1 MTLRRRCFLQR
12 WRGFEAVWQT
22 HPMGEANE
30 PKKSALA
37 QASEDAMV
45 VDTMG
50 GRVHVRWD
58 ETAQATPHGQIVFFA
73 EFLATAGVFDRW
85 VQTCPLHYSSPNASR
100 PRDVLGTLMLGILA
114 GSKRYAHIA
123 GVRSD
128 AVAAKALG
136 LRGMVSE
143 DSVRR
148 GLAAMVPAASEPW
161 MRQALMASVREALD
175 RPWVLDM
182 DATIKP
188 LYGRQEGAEIGYN
201 PHKPGRPSHVLHTF
215 WVGNLRLVLDAVL
228 SSGKQHSSGHAKAA
242 MARLLD
248 ELGDRAPALVRGDCG
263 YGNEDV
269 IDVCEQRDLR
279 YLLRLRKTANVK
291 RLIERLFRREDW
303 TRATEA
309 SQGWQAI
316 EDELR
321 LSGWSKA
328 RRVVVLRRRI
338 KHDVALTGK
347 MTGKKRGRK
356 EDGEQLVLALPHDEV
371 QDQAQV
377 WEYTVLATNV
387 TYDVAAIGQLYRDRC
402 DCENGF
408 DELKN
413 QWGWGGF
420 TTQDMHRSQ
429 VTARAVA
436 LVYNWWSWYVR
447 AANPQARREA
457 LTSRPLLLAA
467 VGRATSSGNQTTLYL
482 TPMHAEAGLIKSMI
496 TNVHAAIQY
505 VRAAAQQLP
514 KLDRWR
520 VMLAYI
526 CQRIVGQIGLP
537 TPPPTLPAPG

>member
-1 MTLRRRCFLQR
+1 
-12 WRGFEAVWQT
+12 
-22 HPMGEANE
+22 
-30 PKKSALA
+30 
-37 QASEDAMV
+37 
-45 VDTMG
+45 
-50 GRVHVRWD
+50 
-58 ETAQATPHGQIVFFA
+58 
-73 EFLATAGVFDRW
+73 
-85 VQTCPLHYSSPNASR
+85 
-100 PRDVLGTLMLGILA
+100 
-114 GSKRYAHIA
+114 
-123 GVRSD
+123 
-128 AVAAKALG
+128 
-136 LRGMVSE
+136 
-143 DSVRR
+143 
-148 GLAAMVPAASEPW
+148 MVPAASEPW
-161 MRQALMASVREALD
+161 MRSALMASVREALD
-175 RPWVLDM
+175 RPWVLDL

-228 SSGKQHSSGHAKAA
+228 SSGKQHTSGHAKAA

-248 ELGDRAPALVRGDCG
+248 ELGDKAPALVRGDCG
-263 YGNEDV
+263 YGNEDI
-269 IDVCEQRDLR
+269 IDVCEQRGLR

-338 KHDVALTGK
+338 KHDIALTS
-347 MTGKKRGRK
+347 KKRGQH
-356 EDGEQLVLALPHDEV
+356 EASEQLVLALPHDEV
-371 QDQAQV
+371 QDNAQV

-387 TYDVAAIGQLYRDRC
+387 TYDLAAIGQLYRDRC

-467 VGRATSSGNQTTLYL
+467 VGRAASSGNQTTLYL

-496 TNVHAAIQY
+496 ANVHAAIEH
-505 VRAAAQQLP
+505 VKAAAEQLP

-520 VMLAYI
+520 VLLAYI

-537 TPPPTLPAPG
+537 TPPPTIAASG

>member
-1 MTLRRRCFLQR
+1 
-12 WRGFEAVWQT
+12 
-22 HPMGEANE
+22 MGEFIE
-30 PKKSALA
+30 QKKTVLA

-50 GRVHVRWD
+50 GRMHVRWD
-58 ETAQATPHGQIVFFA
+58 ESAQATPHGQIAFFA

-85 VQTCPLHYSSPNASR
+85 VDACPLRYSSPNASR

-123 GVRSD
+123 GVRGD
-128 AVAAKALG
+128 AVAAQALG
-136 LRGMVSE
+136 LKGLVSE

-148 GLAAMVPAASEPW
+148 ALKAMQLAATEPW
-161 MRQALMASVREALD
+161 MREALMHSVRDALD
-175 RPWVLDM
+175 RPWVMDI
-182 DATIKP
+182 DATVKP
-188 LYGRQEGAEIGYN
+188 LYGHQEGAEIGYN

-215 WVGNLRLVLDAVL
+215 WVGNLRLVLDAQL
-228 SSGKQHSSGHAKAA
+228 SPGKEHSSGHAKAA
-242 MARLLD
+242 LGRLLD
-248 ELGDRAPALVRGDCG
+248 ELGERGPALVRGDCG
-263 YGNEDV
+263 YGNEDI
-269 IDVCEQRDLR
+269 IDVCEQRGR
-279 YLLRLRKTANVK
+279 AYLLRLRKTANVK
-291 RLIERLFRREDW
+291 RLIERLFTREDW

-316 EDELR
+316 EDSLK
-321 LSGWSKA
+321 LMGWSRA

-338 KHDVALTGK
+338 KNDLALTV
-347 MTGKKRGRK
+347 KKRGRK
-356 EDGEQLVLALPHDEV
+356 GKSEPGQLVLALPADEV
-371 QDQAQV
+371 QDNAQM
-377 WEYTVLATNV
+377 WEYTVLV
-387 TYDVAAIGQLYRDRC
+387 TDVKYDLAAIGQLYRDRC

-429 VTARAVA
+429 LTARAVA

-467 VGRATSSGNQTTLYL
+467 VGRTVSHAGQTMLYL

-496 TNVHAAIQY
+496 ANVHAAIRH
-505 VRAAAQQLP
+505 VRRAAEQLP
-514 KLDRWR
+514 RLDQWATL
-520 VMLAYI
+520 LAYI
-526 CQRIVGQIGLP
+526 CRKIVGQFALP
-537 TPPPTLPAPG
+537 TPPPALAAPG

>member
-1 MTLRRRCFLQR
+1 
-12 WRGFEAVWQT
+12 
-22 HPMGEANE
+22 MGEANE
-30 PKKSALA
+30 AKKTALA

-85 VQTCPLHYSSPNASR
+85 VQDCPLHYSSPNASR
-100 PRDVLGTLMLGILA
+100 ARDVLGTLMLGILA

-123 GVRSD
+123 GVRGD

-148 GLAAMVPAASEPW
+148 ALAAMLPAASEPW
-161 MRQALMASVREALD
+161 MRGALMRSVCEALD

-228 SSGKQHSSGHAKAA
+228 SSGKQHTSGHAKAA

-248 ELGDRAPALVRGDCG
+248 ELGDKAPALVRGDCG
-263 YGNEDV
+263 YGNEDI
-269 IDVCEQRDLR
+269 IDVCEQRGLR

-338 KHDVALTGK
+338 KNDIALTAKGAA
-347 MTGKKRGRK
+347 KKRGQK
-356 EDGEQLVLALPHDEV
+356 QANEQLVLALPHDEV
-371 QDQAQV
+371 QDNAQV
-377 WEYTVLATNV
+377 WEYTVLATNA
-387 TYDVAAIGQLYRDRC
+387 TYDIAAIGQLYRDRC

-429 VTARAVA
+429 LTARAVA

-467 VGRATSSGNQTTLYL
+467 VGRVAHSGNQTTLYL

-496 TNVHAAIQY
+496 TNIHAAIQH
-505 VRAAAQQLP
+505 VKAAAEQLP
-514 KLDRWR
+514 KLDSWR
-520 VMLAYI
+520 VLLAYI
-526 CQRIVGQIGLP
+526 CHRIVGQIALP

>member
-1 MTLRRRCFLQR
+1 
-12 WRGFEAVWQT
+12 
-22 HPMGEANE
+22 MGEFDE
-30 PKKSALA
+30 PKRTALA
-37 QASEDAMV
+37 QASAEAMA

-85 VQTCPLHYSSPNASR
+85 VRGCPLHYSSPNASS

-123 GVRSD
+123 GVRGD

-136 LRGMVSE
+136 LQGMVSE

-148 GLAAMVPAASEPW
+148 ALKAMAPEASEPW
-161 MRQALMASVREALD
+161 MRQSLMSSVRDALG
-175 RPWVLDM
+175 RPWVLDL

-188 LYGRQEGAEIGYN
+188 LYGRQEGAEVGYN

-228 SSGKQHSSGHAKAA
+228 SSGKQHTSGHAKAA

-248 ELGDRAPALVRGDCG
+248 ELGDKGPALVRGDCG
-263 YGNEDV
+263 YGNEDI
-269 IDVCEQRDLR
+269 IDVCEQRGLS

-303 TRATEA
+303 THATQA

-316 EDELR
+316 DDELR

-338 KHDVALTGK
+338 KHDIAL
-347 MTGKKRGRK
+347 TGKKRGPH
-356 EDGEQLVLALPHDEV
+356 EANEQLVLALPHDDV
-371 QDQAQV
+371 QDHAQV

-387 TYDVAAIGQLYRDRC
+387 QYDLAAIGQLYRDRC

-429 VTARAVA
+429 LTARAVA

-467 VGRATSSGNQTTLYL
+467 VGRATSSGNQTTLHL
-482 TPMHAEAGLIKSMI
+482 TPMHAETGLIKSMI
-496 TNVHAAIQY
+496 ANVHAAIQH
-505 VRAAAQQLP
+505 VRAAAEQLP
-514 KLDRWR
+514 KLDRWATL
-520 VMLAYI
+520 LAYI
-526 CQRIVGQIGLP
+526 CQRIVGQMTLP
-537 TPPPTLPAPG
+537 TPPPALPAPG

>member
-1 MTLRRRCFLQR
+1 MR
-12 WRGFEAVWQT
+12 EAK
-22 HPMGEANE
+22 E
-30 PKKSALA
+30 PKKTVLA
-37 QASEDAMV
+37 RAGEDAMV

-85 VQTCPLHYSSPNASR
+85 VRGCPLHYSSPNASR

-123 GVRSD
+123 GVRGD

-148 GLAAMVPAASEPW
+148 ALAAMSPEGSEPW
-161 MRQALMASVREALD
+161 MRGALMSSVREALD

-248 ELGDRAPALVRGDCG
+248 ELGDKVPALVRGDCG
-263 YGNEDV
+263 YGNEDI
-269 IDVCEQRDLR
+269 IDVCEQRGLR

-303 TRATEA
+303 TNATEA

-338 KHDVALTGK
+338 KNDIALTR
-347 MTGKKRGRK
+347 KRRGHN
-356 EDGEQLVLALPHDEV
+356 DNNEQLVLALPHDEV
-371 QDQAQV
+371 QDSTQV
-377 WEYTVLATNV
+377 WEYTVLATNA
-387 TYDVAAIGQLYRDRC
+387 TYDIAAIGQLYRDRC

-429 VTARAVA
+429 VTARTVA

-467 VGRATSSGNQTTLYL
+467 VGRAASGGNQTTLYL
-482 TPMHAEAGLIKSMI
+482 TPMHAEVGLIKSMI
-496 TNVHAAIQY
+496 ANVHAAIQH
-505 VRAAAQQLP
+505 VKAAAQQLP

-520 VMLAYI
+520 VLLAYI
-526 CQRIVGQIGLP
+526 CQRIVGHIAMP

>member
-1 MTLRRRCFLQR
+1 
-12 WRGFEAVWQT
+12 
-22 HPMGEANE
+22 
-30 PKKSALA
+30 
-37 QASEDAMV
+37 
-45 VDTMG
+45 
-50 GRVHVRWD
+50 
-58 ETAQATPHGQIVFFA
+58 
-73 EFLATAGVFDRW
+73 
-85 VQTCPLHYSSPNASR
+85 
-100 PRDVLGTLMLGILA
+100 
-114 GSKRYAHIA
+114 
-123 GVRSD
+123 
-128 AVAAKALG
+128 LG
-136 LRGMVSE
+136 LHGMVSE

-148 GLAAMVPAASEPW
+148 ALKAMVPEASEPW
-161 MRQALMASVREALD
+161 MRNALMASVREALD

-188 LYGRQEGAEIGYN
+188 LYGRQEGAEVGYN

-228 SSGKQHSSGHAKAA
+228 SSGKQHTSGHAKAA
-242 MARLLD
+242 MALLLD
-248 ELGDRAPALVRGDCG
+248 ELGDKAPALVRGDCG
-263 YGNEDV
+263 YGNEDI
-269 IDVCEQRDLR
+269 IDVCEQRGLR

-291 RLIERLFRREDW
+291 RLILRLFRREDW

-321 LSGWSKA
+321 LSGWRKA

-338 KHDVALTGK
+338 KNDIAVTA
-347 MTGKKRGRK
+347 KKRSRK
-356 EDGEQLVLALPHDEV
+356 DDSEQLVLALPHDEV
-371 QDQAQV
+371 QDNAQV
-377 WEYTVLATNV
+377 WEYTVLATNAN
-387 TYDVAAIGQLYRDRC
+387 YDIAAIGQLYRDRC

-467 VGRATSSGNQTTLYL
+467 VGRAASSGNQTTLYL

-496 TNVHAAIQY
+496 ANVHAAIQH
-505 VRAAAQQLP
+505 VKAAAEQLP
-514 KLDRWR
+514 KLDRWAT
-520 VMLAYI
+520 LLDYI

-537 TPPPTLPAPG
+537 APPPTLSAPG

>member
-1 MTLRRRCFLQR
+1 
-12 WRGFEAVWQT
+12 
-22 HPMGEANE
+22 MGETDE
-30 PKKSALA
+30 PKKTALA
-37 QASEDAMV
+37 QASVEAMV
-45 VDTMG
+45 ADTMG

-58 ETAQATPHGQIVFFA
+58 DTAQATPHGQIVFFA

-85 VQTCPLHYSSPNASR
+85 VQACPLNYSSPNASSA
-100 PRDVLGTLMLGILA
+100 RDVLGTLMLGILA

-123 GVRSD
+123 GVRGD

-136 LRGMVSE
+136 LQGMVSE

-148 GLAAMVPAASEPW
+148 ALKAMQPEASEPW
-161 MRQALMASVREALD
+161 MRQALMASVRDALD
-175 RPWVLDM
+175 RPWVLDL

-188 LYGRQEGAEIGYN
+188 LYGRQEGAEVGYN

-215 WVGNLRLVLDAVL
+215 WIGNLRLVLDAVL
-228 SSGKQHSSGHAKAA
+228 TAGKQHTSGHGKAA

-248 ELGDRAPALVRGDCG
+248 ELGERAPALVRGDCG
-263 YGNEDV
+263 YGNEDI
-269 IDVCEQRDLR
+269 IDVCEQRDLP

-291 RLIERLFRREDW
+291 RLIERLFRREGW
-303 TRATEA
+303 TRASEA

-338 KHDVALTGK
+338 RHDLAVTA
-347 MTGKKRGRK
+347 KKRAK
-356 EDGEQLVLALPHDEV
+356 DDDQLVLALPHDEV
-371 QDQAQV
+371 QDNAQI
-377 WEYTVLATNV
+377 WEYTVLVTNAR
-387 TYDVAAIGQLYRDRC
+387 YDLAGIGQLYRDRC

-447 AANPQARREA
+447 AAHPQARREA
-457 LTSRPLLLAA
+457 LPSRPLLLAA
-467 VGRATSSGNQTTLYL
+467 VGRATSHGGQTTLYL
-482 TPMHAEAGLIKSMI
+482 TPMHAEVGLIKSMI
-496 TNVHAAIQY
+496 ANVHAAIRH
-505 VRAAAQQLP
+505 VRQAAEQLP
-514 KLDRWR
+514 GLDRWATL
-520 VMLAYI
+520 VAYI
-526 CQRIVGQIGLP
+526 CRRIVGQTTLP
-537 TPPPTLPAPG
+537 TPPPTLAAPG

>member
-1 MTLRRRCFLQR
+1 MDEAAQR
-12 WRGFEAVWQT
+12 
-22 HPMGEANE
+22 
-30 PKKSALA
+30 KKTVLA
-37 QASEDAMV
+37 RASEDAMA

-50 GRVHVRWD
+50 GRMHVRWD
-58 ETAQATPHGQIVFFA
+58 EAAQATPYGQIVFFA

-85 VQTCPLHYSSPNASR
+85 VKECPLRYSSPNASN

-123 GVRSD
+123 GVRGD

-136 LRGMVSE
+136 LGGMVSE

-148 GLAAMVPAASEPW
+148 ALKAMAPEASEAW
-161 MRQALMASVREALD
+161 MRGSLMASVRQALN
-175 RPWVLDM
+175 RAWVLDI

-188 LYGRQEGAEIGYN
+188 LYGHQQGAEIGYN

-228 SSGKQHSSGHAKAA
+228 SPGKQHSSVHAKAA
-242 MARLLD
+242 LARLLD
-248 ELGDRAPALVRGDCG
+248 ELGPAAPALVRGDSG
-263 YGNEDV
+263 YGNEDI
-269 IDVCEQRDLR
+269 IDVCEQRGLC
-279 YLLRLRKTANVK
+279 YLMRLRKTTKVK
-291 RLIERLFRREDW
+291 NLIERLFRREDW

-321 LSGWSKA
+321 LSGWSKT

-338 KHDVALTGK
+338 KHDIALTA
-347 MTGKKRGRK
+347 KRPDR
-356 EDGEQLVLALPHDEV
+356 DSQQLVLALPHDEV
-371 QDQAQV
+371 LDKAQA
-377 WEYTVLATNV
+377 WEYTVLVTN
-387 TYDVAAIGQLYRDRC
+387 TPYDTAAIGQLYRDRC

-420 TTQDMHRSQ
+420 TTHDMHRSQ
-429 VTARAVA
+429 ITARAVA

-467 VGRATSSGNQTTLYL
+467 VGRATSSGHQTTLYL
-482 TPMHAEAGLIKSMI
+482 TPMHAEVGLIKSMI
-496 TNVHAAIQY
+496 ANVHAAIRH
-505 VRAAAQQLP
+505 VKATAEQLP
-514 KLDRWR
+514 KIDRWAAL
-520 VMLAYI
+520 LAYI
-526 CQRIVGQIGLP
+526 CQRIVDQISLP
-537 TPPPTLPAPG
+537 TLPPTLAAQG

>member
-1 MTLRRRCFLQR
+1 
-12 WRGFEAVWQT
+12 
-22 HPMGEANE
+22 MGERNE
-30 PKKSALA
+30 VKKTELA
-37 QASEDAMV
+37 RASEDAMV
-45 VDTMG
+45 IDTMG
-50 GRVHVRWD
+50 GRMHVRWD
-58 ETAQATPHGQIVFFA
+58 QTAQATPHGQIVFFA

-85 VQTCPLHYSSPNASR
+85 VQSCPLHYSSPNASSS
-100 PRDVLGTLMLGILA
+100 RDVLGTLMLGILA

-123 GVRSD
+123 GVRGD

-136 LRGMVSE
+136 LNGMVSE

-148 GLAAMVPAASEPW
+148 ALKAIEPEASEPW
-161 MRQALMASVREALD
+161 MRQALMTSVRDALQ

-188 LYGRQEGAEIGYN
+188 LYGRQEGAQVGYN

-228 SSGKQHSSGHAKAA
+228 STGKQHTSGHAKAA

-248 ELGDRAPALVRGDCG
+248 ELGDNAPALVRGDCG
-263 YGNEDV
+263 YGNEDI

-303 TRATEA
+303 TRASQL

-321 LSGWSKA
+321 LSGWSRA

-338 KHDVALTGK
+338 KHDMALTA
-347 MTGKKRGRK
+347 KKDNG
-356 EDGEQLVLALPHDEV
+356 QLVLALPHDEV
-371 QDQAQV
+371 QDNAQV
-377 WEYTVLATNV
+377 WEYTVLVTNAQ
-387 TYDVAAIGQLYRDRC
+387 YDIAAIGQLYRDRC

-429 VTARAVA
+429 ITARAVA

-447 AANPQARREA
+447 AANPNARREA

-467 VGRATSSGNQTTLYL
+467 VGRATSSANQTTLYL
-482 TPMHAEAGLIKSMI
+482 TPMHAEVGLIKSMI
-496 TNVHAAIQY
+496 ANVHAAIQH
-505 VRAAAQQLP
+505 VRRAAEQLP
-514 KLDRWR
+514 RLDRWATL
-520 VMLAYI
+520 LAYI
-526 CQRIVGQIGLP
+526 CQRIVGQIALP
-537 TPPPTLPAPG
+537 TPPPALPAAG

>member
-1 MTLRRRCFLQR
+1 
-12 WRGFEAVWQT
+12 
-22 HPMGEANE
+22 MGESNE
-30 PKKSALA
+30 PKKTALA

-50 GRVHVRWD
+50 GRMHVRWD
-58 ETAQATPHGQIVFFA
+58 ESAQATPHGQIVFFA

-85 VQTCPLHYSSPNASR
+85 VQACPLHYSSPNASR

-123 GVRSD
+123 GIRGD

-136 LRGMVSE
+136 LNGMVSE

-148 GLAAMVPAASEPW
+148 ALKAMEVAASEPW
-161 MRQALMASVREALD
+161 MREALMSSVRQALD

-182 DATIKP
+182 DATVKP
-188 LYGRQEGAEIGYN
+188 LYGRQEGAEVGYN

-228 SSGKQHSSGHAKAA
+228 ASGKQHTSGHAKAA
-242 MARLLD
+242 FARLLD
-248 ELGDRAPALVRGDCG
+248 ELGDKAPALVRGDCG
-263 YGNEDV
+263 YGNQDI
-269 IDVCEQRDLR
+269 IDVCEQRNLP
-279 YLLRLRKTANVK
+279 YLLRLRKTSNVK

-303 TRATEA
+303 THASEA

-316 EDELR
+316 EDSLK
-321 LSGWSKA
+321 LQGWSKA

-338 KHDVALTGK
+338 KHDLAVTANTATKKGK
-347 MTGKKRGRK
+347 HKNAA
-356 EDGEQLVLALPHDEV
+356 DNDQLVLALPFDEV
-371 QDQAQV
+371 QDHAQV
-377 WEYTVLATNV
+377 WEYTVLVTNAA
-387 TYDVAAIGQLYRDRC
+387 YDISAIGQLYRDRC

-420 TTQDMHRSQ
+420 TTHDMHRSQ
-429 VTARAVA
+429 ITARAVA

-467 VGRATSSGNQTTLYL
+467 VGRATSHGGQTTLYL

-496 TNVHAAIQY
+496 ANVHAAIQH
-505 VRAAAQQLP
+505 VRQAAEQLP
-514 KLDRWR
+514 KLDQWATL
-520 VMLAYI
+520 LAYI
-526 CQRIVGQIGLP
+526 CRRIVGQFALP
-537 TPPPTLPAPG
+537 IPPPALAAPG

>member
-1 MTLRRRCFLQR
+1 MD
-12 WRGFEAVWQT
+12 EAD
-22 HPMGEANE
+22 E
-30 PKKSALA
+30 PRKSALA
-37 QASEDAMV
+37 QACHAAMV
-45 VDTMG
+45 ADTMG

-58 ETAQATPHGQIVFFA
+58 DSAQATPHGQIVFFA
-73 EFLATAGVFDRW
+73 ERLATAGVFDRW
-85 VQTCPLHYSSPNASR
+85 VQACPLSYSSPNASR
-100 PRDVLGTLMLGILA
+100 PRDVLGTLMLGILSGA
-114 GSKRYAHIA
+114 KRYAHIA
-123 GVRSD
+123 GLRGD

-148 GLAAMVPAASEPW
+148 ALAAIAPEASEPW
-161 MRQALMASVREALD
+161 MRGALMASVREALH
-175 RPWVLDM
+175 RPWVLDL

-188 LYGRQEGAEIGYN
+188 LYGRQEGAQIGYN

-228 SSGKQHSSGHAKAA
+228 SPGKQHTAGHAKAA

-248 ELGDRAPALVRGDCG
+248 ELGEQAPALVRGDCG
-263 YGNEDV
+263 YGNEDI

-291 RLIERLFRREDW
+291 RLIERLFGRQDW
-303 TRATEA
+303 TAATDA
-309 SQGWQAI
+309 SGGWQAI

-328 RRVVVLRRRI
+328 RRVVVLRRRLR
-338 KHDVALTGK
+338 HDVALTAARCG
-347 MTGKKRGRK
+347 RGH
-356 EDGEQLVLALPHDEV
+356 DEQFVLALPHDQV
-371 QDQAQV
+371 QDSAQL
-377 WEYTVLATNV
+377 WEYTVLVTNV
-387 TYDVAAIGQLYRDRC
+387 AYDLAAVGQLYRDRC

-429 VTARAVA
+429 ISARAVA

-447 AANPQARREA
+447 AANPQGRREA

-467 VGRATSSGNQTTLYL
+467 VGRATHSGHQTTLYL

-496 TNVHAAIQY
+496 ANVHAAIRH
-505 VRAAAQQLP
+505 VKAAAEQLP
-514 KLDRWR
+514 RLDRWR
-520 VMLAYI
+520 ALLAYI
-526 CQRIVGQIGLP
+526 CQRIVGHFGLP
-537 TPPPTLPAPG
+537 TPPPTLEAPG

>member
-1 MTLRRRCFLQR
+1 MS
-12 WRGFEAVWQT
+12 EADD
-22 HPMGEANE
+22 A
-30 PKKSALA
+30 KKTALA
-37 QASEDAMV
+37 QAGEEAMV

-73 EFLATAGVFDRW
+73 EFLGTAGVFDRW
-85 VQTCPLHYSSPNASR
+85 VQDCPLHYSSPNASR

-114 GSKRYAHIA
+114 GAKRYAHIA
-123 GVRSD
+123 GVRGD

-148 GLAAMVPAASEPW
+148 ALAALAPEASEPW
-161 MRQALMASVREALD
+161 MRGALMSSVRQALD
-175 RPWVLDM
+175 RPWVLDL

-188 LYGRQEGAEIGYN
+188 LYGHQEGAEVGYN

-228 SSGKQHSSGHAKAA
+228 SSGKRHSSGHGKAA

-248 ELGDRAPALVRGDCG
+248 ELGEQAPALVRGDCG
-263 YGNEDV
+263 YGFEDI

-291 RLIERLFRREDW
+291 RLIERLFRRQDW

-338 KHDVALTGK
+338 QHDIAVTAK
-347 MTGKKRGRK
+347 AAAKKRGQP
-356 EDGEQLVLALPHDEV
+356 EANEQFVLALPHDQV
-371 QDQAQV
+371 QDNAQV
-377 WEYTVLATNV
+377 WEYTVLATNL
-387 TYDVAAIGQLYRDRC
+387 TYDLAAIGQLYRDRC

-429 VTARAVA
+429 VSARAVA

-447 AANPQARREA
+447 AAHPQARREA

-467 VGRATSSGNQTTLYL
+467 VGRATHSGNQTTLYL

-496 TNVHAAIQY
+496 ANVHAALQH
-505 VRAAAQQLP
+505 VKAAAEQLP

-520 VMLAYI
+520 LLLAYI
-526 CQRIVGQIGLP
+526 CQRIVEQIGLP
-537 TPPPTLPAPG
+537 TPPPTLAAPG

>member
-1 MTLRRRCFLQR
+1 
-12 WRGFEAVWQT
+12 
-22 HPMGEANE
+22 MGETDK
-30 PKKSALA
+30 PKKAVLA
-37 QASEDAMV
+37 QASEDAMA

-85 VQTCPLHYSSPNASR
+85 VQGCPLRYSSPNASR
-100 PRDVLGTLMLGILA
+100 ARDVLGTLMLGILA

-123 GVRSD
+123 GVRGD

-136 LRGMVSE
+136 LHGMVSE

-148 GLAAMVPAASEPW
+148 ALKAMVPEASEPW
-161 MRQALMASVREALD
+161 MRNALMASVREALD

-188 LYGRQEGAEIGYN
+188 LYGRQEGAEVGYN

-228 SSGKQHSSGHAKAA
+228 SSGKQHTSGHAKAA
-242 MARLLD
+242 MALLLD
-248 ELGDRAPALVRGDCG
+248 ELGDKAPALVRGDCG
-263 YGNEDV
+263 YGNEDI
-269 IDVCEQRDLR
+269 IDVCEQRGLR

-291 RLIERLFRREDW
+291 RLILRLFRREDW

-321 LSGWSKA
+321 LSGWRKA

-338 KHDVALTGK
+338 KNDIAVTA
-347 MTGKKRGRK
+347 KKRSRK
-356 EDGEQLVLALPHDEV
+356 DDSEQLVLALPHDEV
-371 QDQAQV
+371 QDNAQV
-377 WEYTVLATNV
+377 WEYTVLATNAN
-387 TYDVAAIGQLYRDRC
+387 YDIAAIGQLYRDRC

-467 VGRATSSGNQTTLYL
+467 VGRAASSGNQTTLYL

-496 TNVHAAIQY
+496 ANVHAAIQH
-505 VRAAAQQLP
+505 VKAAAEQLP
-514 KLDRWR
+514 KLDRWATL
-520 VMLAYI
+520 LAYI

-537 TPPPTLPAPG
+537 APPPTLSAPG

>member
-1 MTLRRRCFLQR
+1 MGESDEPRKTALARRC
-12 WRGFEAVWQT
+12 AV
-22 HPMGEANE
+22 ARV
-30 PKKSALA
+30 A
-37 QASEDAMV
+37 
-45 VDTMG
+45 DTMG

-85 VQTCPLHYSSPNASR
+85 VQACPLHYSSPNASP

-123 GVRSD
+123 GVRGD

-136 LRGMVSE
+136 LRGLVSE

-148 GLAAMVPAASEPW
+148 ALAAMVPEASEPW
-161 MRQALMASVREALD
+161 MRSALMSSVRQALD
-175 RPWVLDM
+175 RPWVLDL

-188 LYGRQEGAEIGYN
+188 LYGRQEGAQIGYN

-228 SSGKQHSSGHAKAA
+228 SPGKQHTSGHAKAA

-248 ELGDRAPALVRGDCG
+248 ELGEQAPALVRGDCG
-263 YGNEDV
+263 YGNEDI

-279 YLLRLRKTANVK
+279 YLLRLRQTANVK
-291 RLIERLFRREDW
+291 RLIERLFRRQDW

-309 SQGWQAI
+309 SCGWQAI

-321 LSGWSKA
+321 LSGWSQA

-338 KHDVALTGK
+338 RHDVALTAATRRRHGH
-347 MTGKKRGRK
+347 
-356 EDGEQLVLALPHDEV
+356 DEQFVLALPHDQV
-371 QDQAQV
+371 QDNAQV
-377 WEYTVLATNV
+377 WEYTVLVTNAA
-387 TYDVAAIGQLYRDRC
+387 YDLAAIGQLYRDRC

-429 VTARAVA
+429 VSARAVA

-447 AANPQARREA
+447 AANPQGRREA

-467 VGRATSSGNQTTLYL
+467 VGRATHSGNQTTLYL

-496 TNVHAAIQY
+496 ANVHAAIQH
-505 VRAAAQQLP
+505 VKAAAEQLP

-520 VMLAYI
+520 ALLAYI
-526 CQRIVGQIGLP
+526 CQRIVGQFGLP
-537 TPPPTLPAPG
+537 TPPPRLAAPG